1 MPSYLVETFQSF
13 QNHSERANRERRMRR
28 AGDDLRMRGID
39 IRFVRSIHVPEDEI
53 CFLVVE
59 AASAREAAL
68 AAEEAGLEPVRVVAA
83 TSCGETTHATTTA
96 SPTSLSRRPQVPIGE
111 ILAEGDS
118 NDGQRSHPR
127 R

>member
-1 MPSYLVETFQSF
+1 MPSYLVETFQPH
-13 QNHSERANRERRMRR
+13 QNHGERATRERRMRR
-28 AGDDLRMRGID
+28 AGEDLRRRGID

-83 TSCGETTHATTTA
+83 TSCDETTHATTTA
-96 SPTSLSRRPQVPIGE
+96 SPTSVSQKPQVPIG
-111 ILAEGDS
+111 DV
-118 NDGQRSHPR
+118 PW
-127 R
+127 